1 MNQDNRKV
9 VTAAQMTALEQAS
22 ERSGTSTDTLMEQAG
37 LAVAA
42 VARERLGRQPGGFAG
57 ADILVLVGPGNNGA
71 DGLVA
76 ARHLRRWGAEVTA
89 YLVAR
94 RPDPELEPQLK
105 PEPGPGPEPEPEP
118 EPNPNPDS
126 SQNLNPDPRSKL
138 ESARRYGVSILAAA
152 EDHGLAALDHRLRRS
167 RLIID
172 AVLGTG
178 RSRPLTGLVR
188 EVMLRLQALRL
199 NSGKSESN
207 RPLVLALD
215 LPTGLDADTG
225 AVDSACPAADVTLA
239 LGFPKAGL
247 LAFPGVEHVGE
258 LLTLDIGLPPGLG
271 EADIPLE
278 LLTPDWVGRC
288 LPDRP
293 LNAHKGTFGHLLVVA
308 GSRNYVG
315 AACLVSLAAART
327 GAGLVTL
334 AAPESVYPIA
344 AAQLTE
350 IIHLPLP
357 EDDAGR
363 LHPDAAGTVR
373 ELLPRYSCLA
383 VGSGMGWSA
392 GTTAF
397 LERLLLDDPA
407 SSTPG
412 AASTTSITAAA
423 AESSELTQVA
433 AQVPAQGA
441 AQAAIPTVID
451 ADGLNNLSR
460 LPNWWQRRSG
470 PLTLTP
476 HPGEMA
482 TLTGQTTAAVQ
493 QDRVAA
499 ARRWAAFWQAVVV
512 LKGACT
518 AIANPGRAAP
528 DGFEP
533 DRSGPDRAGPGR
545 GEPDLAA
552 LEGLVRL
559 SPFANPGLASGG
571 TGDVLTGII
580 GGLLAQGLSPF
591 DAASCGVYL
600 HGRAAETLTA
610 RRGNAG
616 ILASDLIDCLPQTIK
631 QIRNFR

>member
-1 MNQDNRKV
+1 MNQGNRKV

-94 RPDPELEPQLK
+94 RPDPELESKLMPV
-105 PEPGPGPEPEPEP
+105 PGP
-118 EPNPNPDS
+118 EPNPNPNTDS
-126 SQNLNPDPRSKL
+126 NQNLNPDPRSKL
-138 ESARRYGVSILAAA
+138 ESARRYGVSILAAG

-167 RLIID
+167 RLVID

-188 EVMLRLQALRL
+188 EVMLRLQAFRL
-199 NSGKSESN
+199 NSGISESN

-258 LLTLDIGLPPGLG
+258 LLTLDIDLPPGLG

-288 LPDRP
+288 LPERP
-293 LNAHKGTFGHLLVVA
+293 LNSHKGTFGNLLVVA

-397 LERLLLDDPA
+397 LERLLLDDPS
-407 SSTPG
+407 SSTSG
-412 AASTTSITAAA
+412 EASTTSITAAA
-423 AESSELTQVA
+423 AESPRST
-433 AQVPAQGA
+433 QVPAQIA
-441 AQAAIPTVID
+441 AQVAGQVAIPTVID

-470 PLTLTP
+470 ALTLTP

-493 QDRVAA
+493 QNRVAA

-518 AIANPGRAAP
+518 AVANPGRAAP
-528 DGFEP
+528 GGFES
-533 DRSGPDRAGPGR
+533 DRSGPGRGESNR

-616 ILASDLIDCLPQTIK
+616 ILASDLIDCLPQTIM
-631 QIRNFR
+631 QIRNSR